1 MSHDWC
7 SISLCPSKQSTQPVR
22 SLLGNENVAVNLV
35 YLSRGSFR
43 ARRILINL
51 NYDSRL
57 YIMKFKDKVFI
68 NLVQIPVS

>member
-7 SISLCPSKQSTQPVR
+7 SISHCPSKQSTQPVR
-22 SLLGNENVAVNLV
+22 SLLGNENVAVELV

-51 NYDSRL
+51 SYDSRL
-57 YIMKFKDKVFI
+57 YIMKFEDKVFI